1 MCDRCTVIVKSQ
13 YVFSTFLTE
22 HLEEAAMMVICVN
35 DLPRVDNDQKKIKFL
50 FMNYSDE
57 KQPYKCSQF
66 LLCEIQEFTKTLQPK
81 CYYLEMFPL

>member
-35 DLPRVDNDQKKIKFL
+35 DLPRVDNDQKNQIPFYEL
-50 FMNYSDE
+50 F
-57 KQPYKCSQF
+57 
-66 LLCEIQEFTKTLQPK
+66 
-81 CYYLEMFPL
+81 